1 MKPIL
6 ESAPASYAEE
16 FHVSSSVAPLLSPGT
31 HQAVNGTKT
40 PHQPPPPAHHSK
52 GVIPVLTTRNIRP
65 KTQNDPHH
73 YVDPRT
79 PLFRSSTPSTPSIM
93 GSRFESEGDLCNTV
107 NATSTSQSSIMA
119 ELISAAKKLAQEVR
133 AIHELVD
140 SYDRTT
146 VEDAV
151 MVLAQLQHRMERRS
165 LRLVREIELLAN
177 NGGGDDTHTPQ
188 PSNAIISPTTSR
200 HLSSMYTDKDMMK
213 ESHTATTARP
223 PLSAIMLH
231 KTLPSARLADI
242 SPVPL
247 HSSSA
252 VNGLSRG
259 SHIYS
264 SSIGD
269 EPRTPCDDVPSL
281 WGFTG
286 SGGGSMEIG
295 SDGEITEY
303 PDPSLS
309 FFQEEFEDEDD

>member
-16 FHVSSSVAPLLSPGT
+16 FHVSSSVA
-31 HQAVNGTKT
+31 HQVVNGAKT

-52 GVIPVLTTRNIRP
+52 GVIPVPTTRNIRP

-79 PLFRSSTPSTPSIM
+79 PLFCSSTPSTPSIM

-107 NATSTSQSSIMA
+107 NATSTSQSSMA

-177 NGGGDDTHTPQ
+177 SGGGDESNTPR

-200 HLSSMYTDKDMMK
+200 HLSSMYTTDKDMMK
-213 ESHTATTARP
+213 ESHATATARP

-252 VNGLSRG
+252 VNGLS
-259 SHIYS
+259 
-264 SSIGD
+264 
-269 EPRTPCDDVPSL
+269 
-281 WGFTG
+281 
-286 SGGGSMEIG
+286 
-295 SDGEITEY
+295 
-303 PDPSLS
+303 
-309 FFQEEFEDEDD
+309 